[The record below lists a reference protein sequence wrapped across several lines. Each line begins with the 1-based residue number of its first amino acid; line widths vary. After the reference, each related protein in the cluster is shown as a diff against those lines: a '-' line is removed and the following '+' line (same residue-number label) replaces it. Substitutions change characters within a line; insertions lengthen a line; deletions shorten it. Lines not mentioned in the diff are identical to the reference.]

1 MSFFI
6 GLIGAVIWLIGG
18 LGVIIFGLLAFFNRK
33 RNNASGYAGAGA
45 ISFIILV
52 IGIAVMTF
60 SEENY
65 WERTAM
71 SESDKK
77 ENEEIVKN
85 IEKNYQLEEE
95 AYQKSLKEQADEIE
109 SEQVVERVQQS
120 NAEMD
125 LLDEQGV
132 YNVVVNYGNGL
143 IEAINNGDFLMVE
156 SYLLPGSDLYISQR
170 KLVNDLY
177 SQGIVEHFNMFNIES
192 ISKVDENIFEVET
205 YEDIRI
211 EKAGTEE
218 NKEFQWI
225 YTVQNVN
232 GDFLLSNI
240 RSK

>member
-1 MSFFI
+1 MMSFFI

-18 LGVIIFGLLAFFNRK
+18 LGVIIFGILAFINRK

-95 AYQKSLKEQADEIE
+95 AYQKSVQEQADEIE
-109 SEQVVERVQQS
+109 SEQVVEQS
-120 NAEMD
+120 SSEMD

-132 YNVVVNYGNGL
+132 YNAVVNYGNGL
-143 IEAINNGDFLMVE
+143 IEAINNGDFLMVD
-156 SYLLPGSDLYISQR
+156 SYLLPGSDLYISQQ

-192 ISKVDENIFEVET
+192 IRKVDENIFEVET
-205 YEDIRI
+205 YEDILI
-211 EKAGTEE
+211 EKAGTAE

>member
-1 MSFFI
+1 MSFLF

-18 LGVIIFGLLAFFNRK
+18 LGVIIFGFLAFINRK
-33 RNNASGYAGAGA
+33 RNNASMYAGAGA
-45 ISFIILV
+45 ISFIIVV

-71 SESDKK
+71 SESDEK

-95 AYQKSLKEQADEIE
+95 AYQKSLQEQEKEIE
-109 SEQVVERVQQS
+109 SEQVVEPDQQS
-120 NAEMD
+120 SSEID

-143 IEAINNGDFLMVE
+143 IEAINNGDFEIVE
-156 SYLLPGSDLYISQR
+156 SYLLPGSEMYISQR

-177 SQGIVEHFNMFNIES
+177 SQGIVEHFNTFNIEA
-192 ISKVDENIFEVET
+192 IKKVDENIFEVET
-205 YEDIRI
+205 YEDILI